1 MIDDIKIKYN
11 NLDFSCRSCA
21 IIINEN
27 KILFQKRSGDKYWA
41 LPGGKIKYGESSF
54 DAIVRELNEELAI
67 DNIINTEFVDMNEY
81 FFEISDILFHQ
92 FIFTYIVYLNDY
104 TIINKNMHEKLLGN
118 NNLIFKWLD
127 LNKIDWEQIKP
138 KDLKEQISGGK
149 VKKLSRIIREV

>member
-21 IIINEN
+21 IIINKN

-67 DNIINTEFVDMNEY
+67 DNIINTEFVGMNEY
-81 FFEISDILFHQ
+81 FFKISDILFH
-92 FIFTYIVYLNDY
+92 
-104 TIINKNMHEKLLGN
+104 
-118 NNLIFKWLD
+118 
-127 LNKIDWEQIKP
+127 
-138 KDLKEQISGGK
+138 
-149 VKKLSRIIREV
+149 